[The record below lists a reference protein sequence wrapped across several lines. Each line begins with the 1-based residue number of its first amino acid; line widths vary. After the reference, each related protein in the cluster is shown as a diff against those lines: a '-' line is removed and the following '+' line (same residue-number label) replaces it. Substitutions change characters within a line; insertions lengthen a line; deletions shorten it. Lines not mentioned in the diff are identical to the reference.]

1 MAKTAIKGSTGG
13 EKGGGRD
20 FVKVVV
26 SQMDIKVEIIERAN
40 LKHMEFMSL
49 FTLQKPGLTM

>member
-20 FVKVVV
+20 YVRVVV
-26 SQMDIKVEIIERAN
+26 SQKNKDTGAYSFREQMVHKDNVNDYIKE
-40 LKHMEFMSL
+40 H
-49 FTLQKPGLTM
+49 QD